1 MVQVVVVGS
10 VALDTIESPFG
21 RLEEGLGGSATYFSL
36 ASSLLC
42 RVGLVGVVGSDFPEK
57 HTAMLSERNV
67 DMAGFSQ
74 VDGSTFRWVGEYG
87 YDLNVAHTLDTQL
100 NVFADFQPDVPAAY
114 RDVPFVF
121 LANID
126 PELQARVLDQMNAPK
141 FVACDT
147 MNFWISGKRE
157 ALLKTL
163 ARVDAL
169 LINDAEARELAG
181 EANIVKAIDGI
192 HKMGPT
198 VVVVKRGEYG
208 ALLSTGHGF
217 FYAPAYPLEDVI
229 DPTGAGDSFAG
240 GFMGYIAR
248 RGAVDDGALR
258 QATVMGSVMA
268 SFDVEG
274 FGTRRY
280 DSLERGEL
288 RTRLSAFKRLMD
300 PQPLDSLI

>member
-42 RVGLVGVVGSDFPEK
+42 RVGLVGVVGSDFAEK

-248 RGAVDDGALR
+248 RGAV
-258 QATVMGSVMA
+258 
-268 SFDVEG
+268 E
-274 FGTRRY
+274 
-280 DSLERGEL
+280 
-288 RTRLSAFKRLMD
+288 
-300 PQPLDSLI
+300 